1 MAEVTTQSLLKTRL
15 VAIGDV
21 QCEGRRGITAMR
33 NPRTLSTWC
42 SRIAASTPT
51 SRGRR
56 CGRRGEPGPF
66 FNAHEG
72 YRVSH
77 PVPGGDASLDLV
89 VSEPILDELSP
100 RSLLRETG
108 GVAFRPQRL
117 RIDPRAQALAAL
129 LRHSLRT
136 NIAEPLEAESL
147 ALTLARRALG
157 PRTAH
162 TPAASAVRQR
172 LVNRTKLVLA
182 TDLTRRWTLAEI
194 AAEVGHSPVYLTQV
208 FQQVEGVPLYRY
220 QMQLRLAR
228 SLDLLSQYDD
238 LTSLSLDL
246 GFYSH
251 SHFSTAFKQ
260 TYGRSPWRSGWPHFT
275 DSPGSIAKDLEAT
288 VLPRVLYCVR
298 SSANVISGGRHEGT
312 HLCGM

>member
-1 MAEVTTQSLLKTRL
+1 MAEVIARALLKTPLISIR
-15 VAIGDV
+15 DV
-21 QCEGRRGITAMR
+21 QCKGRCRHHSEEESTNAVHMVFPYRGIYVRHLGADDAVAEA
-33 NPRTLSTWC
+33 NQVL
-42 SRIAASTPT
+42 
-51 SRGRR
+51 
-56 CGRRGEPGPF
+56 F

-77 PVPGGDASLDLV
+77 PLPGGDASLDLV

-100 RSLLRETG
+100 RSLLRGMG
-108 GVAFRPQRL
+108 GVAFRSQRL

-172 LVNRTKLVLA
+172 LVNRIKVILA
-182 TDLTRRWTLAEI
+182 SDLGRRWTLAEI
-194 AAEVGHSPVYLTQV
+194 AAEAGHSPVYLTQV
-208 FQQVEGVPLYRY
+208 FQQVEGLPLYRY
-220 QMQLRLAR
+220 QKQLRLAR
-228 SLDLLSQYDD
+228 SLDLLSEYDD

-260 TYGRSPWRSGWPHFT
+260 AYGRSP
-275 DSPGSIAKDLEAT
+275 
-288 VLPRVLYCVR
+288 
-298 SSANVISGGRHEGT
+298 SAFRLAALHR
-312 HLCGM
+312 